1 MNTKE
6 IIKKE
11 IKKLL
16 SNGQMLLYHEAL
28 QKGNVDN
35 EQKKKLEECEEYKT
49 FKKYFISLKTSY
61 QKWYTTALPVIK
73 QLAPERY
80 DEFQSYYQL
89 DKRKE
94 IDFLTYTISDYLLG
108 LVVTRG
114 IYKEEVVNPFSA
126 FYSKFENQL
135 SILNSCVSRINSI
148 LNDIEGVLQSSLF
161 ENELEAAKDL
171 SKKNHL
177 RAAGTLAGV
186 TLETHLSKVCA
197 NHGIKFRKK
206 NPTIS
211 DYNEELKKQSIIDV
225 PTWRLIQRLGDIRN
239 LSAHSKERE
248 PTKDEIED
256 LIRGCEKLIAEVF

>member
-1 MNTKE
+1 MKSKE
-6 IIKKE
+6 E
-11 IKKLL
+11 IKEEINMLL
-16 SNGQMLLYHEAL
+16 SDGRMILYHEAL
-28 QKGNVDN
+28 QKGNIDD
-35 EQKKKLEECEEYKT
+35 EQKKELEEYEEYRKY
-49 FKKYFISLKTSY
+49 KKQFHSIKTSY
-61 QKWYTTALPVIK
+61 QKWYTTALPVIR

-80 DEFQSYYQL
+80 GEFQAYYHI

-108 LVVTRG
+108 LVITRG
-114 IYKEEVVNPFSA
+114 LYKEEVVNPFSA

-135 SILNSCVSRINSI
+135 SILDSCVSIIDSL
-148 LNDIEGVLQSSLF
+148 LNDIEGVLQSNLF
-161 ENELEAAKDL
+161 ENELEAVKDL
-171 SKKNHL
+171 LKKNHL

-186 TLETHLSKVCA
+186 TLETHLSKVCS

-211 DYNEELKKQSIIDV
+211 DYNEKLKKEDIIDL